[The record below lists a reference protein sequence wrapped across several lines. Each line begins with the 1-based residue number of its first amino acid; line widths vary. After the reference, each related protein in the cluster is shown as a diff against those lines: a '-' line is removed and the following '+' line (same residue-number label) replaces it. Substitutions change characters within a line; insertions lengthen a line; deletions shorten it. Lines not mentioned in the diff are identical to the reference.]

1 VSDEDIL
8 IELKFPA
15 KPDRLRLIRR
25 VIQDT
30 AEFAGAD
37 PGKAER
43 AVIAVNEAIM
53 NIIQHAYAGN
63 DSGEIILHI
72 ISAPDG
78 LAFSLTDFAKP
89 VNIGNIKP
97 RDLHDIR
104 PGGLGTHFINEVMD
118 SITYETLENGGGNK
132 LTMVLKV

>member
-1 VSDEDIL
+1 VSEEDIL

-30 AEFAGAD
+30 SEFAGAD
-37 PGKAER
+37 PKKAER

-53 NIIQHAYAGN
+53 NIIQHAYAGDDN
-63 DSGEIILHI
+63 GEIILHI
-72 ISAPDG
+72 ISVPDG
-78 LAFSLTDFAKP
+78 LTFSLTDFAGP
-89 VNIGNIKP
+89 VNIDKIKP
-97 RDLHDIR
+97 RDLDDIR

-118 SITYETLENGGGNK
+118 SITYEPLENSSGNK

>member
-8 IELKFPA
+8 IELRFPA

-30 AEFAGAD
+30 SEFAGAD
-37 PGKAER
+37 PEKAER

-53 NIIQHAYAGN
+53 NIIQHAYAGD

-78 LAFSLTDFAKP
+78 LAFSLTDFASP
-89 VNIGNIKP
+89 VNVDKIKP
-97 RDLHDIR
+97 RELDDIR
-104 PGGLGTHFINEVMD
+104 PGGLGTHIINEVMD
-118 SITYETLENGGGNK
+118 KITYEALENSGGNK